1 MEVVLRKYGN
11 STVAVLPPVV
21 LKDIGLRAGQ
31 SLSLET
37 TCDGKIVLSPK
48 KSYSL
53 SESMSQFDLKAKP
66 PKDLEL
72 WDNCKPID
80 QERGE
85 FIQKKHEELLEVF
98 DAPENPA
105 ISAEDA
111 AKLNKELD
119 LQSAQESGQLPLIG
133 QAR

>member
-21 LKDIGLRAGQ
+21 LKDIELRAGQ
-31 SLSLET
+31 PLSLET

-53 SESMSQFDLKAKP
+53 SELMSQCDLKAKP

-80 QERGE
+80 QE
-85 FIQKKHEELLEVF
+85 VW
-98 DAPENPA
+98 
-105 ISAEDA
+105 
-111 AKLNKELD
+111 
-119 LQSAQESGQLPLIG
+119 
-133 QAR
+133 